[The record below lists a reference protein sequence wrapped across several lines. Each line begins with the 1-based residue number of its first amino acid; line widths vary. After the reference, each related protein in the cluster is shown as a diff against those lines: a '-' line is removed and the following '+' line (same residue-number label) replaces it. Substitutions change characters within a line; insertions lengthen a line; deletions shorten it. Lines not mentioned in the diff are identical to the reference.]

1 MNFFN
6 IQKVS
11 KEFKI
16 VHPPFLDR
24 HPETRQHLL
33 TIGKIVL
40 LLALVYLFL
49 VSIKLMG
56 EGLQLLGLEMTKSI
70 IATTS
75 NAFIGLF
82 IGILVT
88 SIVQSSSTTTSI
100 TVGLVGSGLMSLEQ
114 AIPIVMGANIG
125 TSVTNSLVSL
135 SHIRVKTEFKRAY
148 ETAVVHDIF
157 NFLSVAVLLP
167 LEISFKIISRPAAFL
182 AAAFTDS
189 GGLKFVSPLK
199 VIVSPAVHFLESIL
213 AENGWVILAV
223 SIIILFFALRNIVV
237 VMKSLVLQRLSS
249 FFDRYIFRTPLL
261 GLFVGMVFTAIVQS
275 SSVTTSLIVPIAGAG
290 LVTLEQ
296 VYPYMLGA
304 NVGTT
309 ITALMASLVTQ
320 NQTAVAVAFGH
331 LIFNIFGIC
340 IFLPLRIVPLTL
352 ARKLAAIAVRNR
364 VIPIL
369 LIIFVFFIIPL
380 TLIKFVR

>member
-1 MNFFN
+1 
-6 IQKVS
+6 
-11 KEFKI
+11 
-16 VHPPFLDR
+16 
-24 HPETRQHLL
+24 
-33 TIGKIVL
+33 
-40 LLALVYLFL
+40 
-49 VSIKLMG
+49 MG
-56 EGLQLLGLEMTKSI
+56 NGLKLLGLEMTKNI
-70 IATTS
+70 IASTS

-100 TVGLVGSGLMSLEQ
+100 TVGLVGSGMMSLEQ

-135 SHIRVKTEFKRAY
+135 SHIRVRTEFQRAY

-157 NFLSVAVLLP
+157 NFLSVIVLFP
-167 LEISFKIISRPAAFL
+167 LELNFRIISRSAAYL
-182 AAAFTDS
+182 AQIFANS
-189 GGLKFVSPLK
+189 GGLHFVSPLK
-199 VIVSPAVHFLESIL
+199 VIVSPAVHLLESVL

-223 SIIILFFALRNIVV
+223 SMLILFFALRNIVV

-249 FFDRYIFRTPLL
+249 FFDKFIFRTPLL

-275 SSVTTSLIVPIAGAG
+275 SSVTTSLIVPLAGAG

-296 VYPYMLGA
+296 VYPYTLGA
-304 NVGTT
+304 NIGTT

-331 LIFNIFGIC
+331 FIFNVFGIC
-340 IFLPLRIVPLTL
+340 VFLPLKIIPLTL
-352 ARKLAAIAVRNR
+352 ARKLAGIAVKNR
-364 VIPIL
+364 AIPII
-369 LIIFVFFIIPL
+369 LIILVFFIIPL
-380 TLIKFVR
+380 TLIKFAR